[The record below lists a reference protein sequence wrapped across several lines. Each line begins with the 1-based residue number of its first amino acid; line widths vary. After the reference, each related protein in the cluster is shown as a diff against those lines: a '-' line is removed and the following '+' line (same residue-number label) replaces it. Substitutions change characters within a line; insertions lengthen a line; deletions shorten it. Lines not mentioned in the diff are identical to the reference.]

1 MNVVVVTSEYAPYA
15 KSGGLADAVAAISRS
30 MARRGHRVRAI
41 LPRYYS
47 IDRGQLTPD
56 PVPLP
61 VPGPGGTEPARIYRS
76 VDSGVEML
84 FVDFEPLFGRDGI
97 YGSRPDD
104 AFADNLAR
112 FAFFARAALATVDRL
127 SAQGEPDILHVHD
140 WPAALVPV
148 LLRANGAAR
157 TARVV
162 LTIHNA
168 GYQGAFPIGELGA
181 TGIDGKRAGRLGLVY
196 NDTVNLLR
204 AGVTCADA
212 VTTVSPTHAEEL
224 LREETSFGLHSVLS
238 ERTRPLQGILNGIDT
253 TEWDPAGDPYIAMNF
268 DARDRSGKAACKRA
282 LQREFGLPDD
292 PAVPV
297 IGQVTRLVEQ
307 KGIGPLFGPGYG
319 SAFRICSDLPVQW
332 IILGSGAAWCEDE
345 IAALARRLANLRGRI
360 GYDEALAHRIE
371 AGADIFLMPSLYE
384 PCGLNQMYSMRYGT
398 VPIAPRTG
406 GLADTVREDRG
417 FIIDRVTP
425 ESIFDAVA
433 RATRTYRNAPELFAA
448 LSARGM
454 EADFSWDRSAADYEA
469 LFHALA
475 GR

>member
-61 VPGPGGTEPARIYRS
+61 VPGPGGTETARIYQS

-104 AFADNLAR
+104 AFTDNLAR
-112 FAFFARAALATVDRL
+112 FAFFARAALATIDRL
-127 SAQGEPDILHVHD
+127 SAKGEPDILHVHD

-181 TGIDGKRAGRLGLVY
+181 TGIDGKRAGRLGLVH

-204 AGVTCADA
+204 AAVTCADA

-238 ERTRPLQGILNGIDT
+238 EHARPLQGILNGIDT
-253 TEWDPAGDPYIAMNF
+253 TEWDPAGDPYIAMNY
-268 DARDRSGKAACKRA
+268 DARNRSGKAACKRA

-332 IILGSGAAWCEDE
+332 IILGSGAAWCEGE

-371 AGADIFLMPSLYE
+371 AGADLFLMPSLYE

-417 FIIDRVTP
+417 FIIDQVTP

-433 RATRTYRNAPELFAA
+433 RATRTYRNAPERFEA